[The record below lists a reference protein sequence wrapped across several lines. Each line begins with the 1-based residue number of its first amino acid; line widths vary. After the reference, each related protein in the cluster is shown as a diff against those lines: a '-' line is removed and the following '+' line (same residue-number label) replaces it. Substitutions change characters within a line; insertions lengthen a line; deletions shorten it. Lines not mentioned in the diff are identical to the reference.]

1 MTCANTFFYRIHT
14 RSRHS
19 TMTDVVFHQV
29 RTKINKSDNN
39 FFLIIQITAS
49 FDNSKH
55 LVRMEIFFSQ
65 IY

>member
-1 MTCANTFFYRIHT
+1 
-14 RSRHS
+14 
-19 TMTDVVFHQV
+19 MTDGVFHQV

-55 LVRMEIFFSQ
+55 LVRMEIFFFKF
-65 IY
+65 IE